1 MKFATLLGVASA
13 VSSDLETA
21 FLNFLAEHNKSYGTR
36 EEYEFRLNEF
46 SKKVAFIQK
55 HNALYPDEHTVGLNF
70 MADWTEEEYSKI
82 RGYKAELKK
91 ANKVANLD
99 TSNLKDAIDWR
110 TKGAVTPVKNQGS
123 CGSCWSFSATGA
135 MEGANF
141 LKNGS
146 LVSLSEQQ
154 LVDCSTAQGNQG
166 CNGGL
171 MD

>member
-13 VSSDLETA
+13 VSSDTETA

-46 SKKVAFIQK
+46 SKKVAFVQK

-70 MADWTEEEYSKI
+70 MADWSEDEYAKI
-82 RGYKAELKK
+82 RGYKPELKK
-91 ANKVANLD
+91 ANNVVNLD

-146 LVSLSEQQ
+146 LISLSE
-154 LVDCSTAQGNQG
+154 
-166 CNGGL
+166 
-171 MD
+171 